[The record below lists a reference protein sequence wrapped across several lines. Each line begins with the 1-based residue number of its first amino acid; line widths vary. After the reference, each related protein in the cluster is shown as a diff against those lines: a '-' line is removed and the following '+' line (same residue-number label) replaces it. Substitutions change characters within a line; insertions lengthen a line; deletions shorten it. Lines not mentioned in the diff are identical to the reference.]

1 MEKARL
7 NSFNRMHRI
16 YISSTGNSFTSKTS
30 WAGLFLWVV
39 GIAWICVFGNIRM
52 VNDDL
57 KLAIQVIVSLVCFI
71 FAAILMIKS
80 GKLSEKTQMYGF
92 AVIDVVNKDNFGLI
106 RKNIYLIVSR
116 VDLSGKVPAVG
127 FHLTKIGANIA
138 RAKREEA
145 LSKERAAIQEMMV
158 SDAFLEKLEKS
169 AKDEIIIDDYWYVTP
184 MRDAEIQK
192 NGFWGT
198 TIKYRNAK
206 GVFQKVF
213 LSRDFENYDELK
225 NIIQEWGKMP

>member
-1 MEKARL
+1 MEKVRL

-16 YISSTGNSFTSKTS
+16 YISSTENTFTSKT
-30 WAGLFLWVV
+30 AKVGLLLWVV
-39 GIAWICVFGNIRM
+39 GIAWICIASKLRVG
-52 VNDDL
+52 NDDL
-57 KLAIQVIVSLVCFI
+57 RLAIQVNVSLMCFI
-71 FAAILMIKS
+71 FAVILMIKS
-80 GKLSEKTQMYGF
+80 GKVSDASQMYGF
-92 AVIDVVNKDNFGLI
+92 AVIDVVNKDYFGLI
-106 RKNIYLIVSR
+106 RKNLYLIVSR
-116 VDLSGKVPAVG
+116 VDLEGKVPAVG

-145 LSKERAAIQEMMV
+145 LAKERAAIQEMMI

-225 NIIQEWGKMP
+225 SIIEEWGKMP